1 MTVIPKKV
9 IVIFLSMNLHL
20 SYQVKFCKLLQPA
33 CKKRSV
39 FEVFSTPKRTMPK
52 NNTYTLSNRRQ
63 MIQAG
68 IAGIAAVGLSSK
80 ATAQSP
86 EPRSIRSQ
94 GRFAGKVVAI
104 TGATSGIGQAAA
116 IAFAREGAQVS
127 FCGRRENLGRA
138 VEQQIRQQGGNATYI
153 QADVTQPQQV
163 QSFVDRTVEKYGRLD
178 VAFNN
183 AGDVLSKPLHEIT
196 VEEWDLAQNTNLR
209 GVFLAMK
216 YQIPHMLKRGGN
228 IVITASQHTVTTRP
242 GMSAYAAAKRGLLGL
257 VQAATL
263 DYGQQGIRINMLC
276 PGITDTPLFQRTT
289 GGSKEKVES
298 ARQLVDGLKRI
309 ATAEEIAEAALFLAS
324 NDCPY
329 ITGTSLLADDGMMAG
344 L

>member
-1 MTVIPKKV
+1 MINRSKKQQ
-9 IVIFLSMNLHL
+9 S
-20 SYQVKFCKLLQPA
+20 S
-33 CKKRSV
+33 
-39 FEVFSTPKRTMPK
+39 
-52 NNTYTLSNRRQ
+52 RRQ
-63 MIQAG
+63 VIQTG
-68 IAGIAAVGLSSK
+68 IAGIAGAATVGFTTKVNAQQPIPKPANSK
-80 ATAQSP
+80 N
-86 EPRSIRSQ
+86 
-94 GRFAGKVVAI
+94 RFAGKVVLI
-104 TGATSGIGQAAA
+104 TGATSGIGRAAA
-116 IAFAREGAQVS
+116 IAFAREGAKVG
-127 FCGRRENLGRA
+127 FCGRRENLGTE
-138 VEQQIRQQGGNATYI
+138 VEQQIKKNGGDATYVK
-153 QADVTQPQQV
+153 ADVTQPKEV
-163 QSFVDRTVEKYGRLD
+163 ESFVNRIVEKYGQLN

-196 VEEWDLAQNTNLR
+196 VDEWDWVQNTNLR

-228 IVITASQHTVTTRP
+228 IVITASQHTVATRP
-242 GMSAYAAAKRGLLGL
+242 GMAAYAAAKRALLGL

-263 DYGQQGIRINMLC
+263 DYGQLGIRVNMLS

-289 GGSKEKVES
+289 GGSKEKVEA

-329 ITGTSLLADDGMMAG
+329 ITGVSLLADGGMMSG